1 MKKSLFSLALFFLI
15 AATLPTLA
23 QTRFTSITVK
33 GTVVDST
40 TNLPLQFATVAL
52 LSPKDS
58 SVVTGGITTTAGTF
72 EFAGTRPGT
81 YKLRI
86 NFLGY
91 KTIKQVVKINNS
103 SRVQTF
109 GPFQL
114 PSNSTTLKEVTI
126 IGQKAPVVVKTDTVE
141 FSAVNFKTEK
151 NDVVEEMIKK
161 LPGVDVD
168 KDGNIQAH
176 GKDVTKIL
184 VDGKPFFGNDPKL
197 ATQNLPAEM
206 IDKVQVIDQKSDQA
220 QFTKID
226 DGQSEKVIN
235 IITKM
240 GYKHGNFGKLSLGG
254 GKSLGFGADD
264 RFDESGMFNSFKDDR
279 QLSIIGMSNNVN
291 ITRFT
296 ADMGASVGGNRG
308 GGGGM
313 RGGGGGGS
321 NFGFGGNGINTT
333 NALGVN
339 FKDKIGKL
347 DFASS
352 YFFNS
357 RDNNNNQYSHKETL
371 LADSSFLTNTT
382 TLSHSTNANHRFNAQ
397 MDYMVDS
404 SFSIRF
410 TPNVSFGNTSSDVSK
425 DIRSFG
431 KIGGFDINDGT
442 SNVSSDATNMN
453 ASGNLLFRKQFKK
466 PRRTLSLNLSGN
478 YSTNDANSYNTS
490 STKYFSTVNSTNRLD
505 STILINQYNKTTSSG
520 NGYGMRLSYTEPLNQ
535 YSSFELNYSYNL
547 NKSNS
552 DKKTFD
558 FDAATQNWDVL
569 NNRYTNHYE
578 STFTDQRVGLSIQ
591 TRKNKFDYTFGLGLE
606 PTSIKGQMLLKDT
619 MRYTKLDVMNFS
631 PMASFN
637 YTFDKNTRFSMQY
650 RGQANQP
657 DISQLQPIEDN
668 SNPLLITKGNPN
680 LKPEFS
686 NSINMNFNSMNFKN
700 YANYFMNAQIGNT
713 MNRITT
719 MNTYGKGGVQTSTP
733 VNVNGGFTSFVM
745 LGMGRPFSQNKYVI
759 NTFGMFRYNQDISF
773 ASNAGGASG
782 GSLLPPKNTT
792 TAVTGMYNAMF
803 TINWKKFTLIT
814 SGRVTYNNAQYTI
827 QTIPNTEYTNYSGTM
842 DARVTLPGSIRLASD
857 ISYTTNNGLSTG
869 FNQNT
874 TLWNGNIVKD
884 FFKDKRA
891 QIKIQVYDIL
901 GQNKSIRRNTTQNYI
916 EDVQSKVLTRYLMV
930 SFIYNFNKFM
940 ANQRQPVDDMRNGPP
955 MRGMF
960 HRD

>member
-1 MKKSLFSLALFFLI
+1 MVTI
-15 AATLPTLA
+15 
-23 QTRFTSITVK
+23 K
-33 GTVVDST
+33 GMVVDST

-58 SVVTGGITTTAGTF
+58 SVVTGGITSTTGTF
-72 EFAGTRPGT
+72 EFANSRPGN

-91 KTIKQVVKINNS
+91 KTIKKVIKVTTAK
-103 SRVQTF
+103 VQSLGT
-109 GPFQL
+109 FQL

-126 IGQKAPVVVKTDTVE
+126 FGQKAPVVVKTDTIE
-141 FSAVNFKTEK
+141 FSSVNFKTEK

-176 GKDVTKIL
+176 GKDVTKVL

-226 DGQSEKVIN
+226 DGQTEKVIN

-254 GKSLGFGADD
+254 GESIGLGSDD

-279 QLSIIGMSNNVN
+279 QLSILGMSNNVN

-296 ADMGASVGGNRG
+296 ADMGATMGGGGGNRG
-308 GGGGM
+308 GGGG
-313 RGGGGGGS
+313 S
-321 NFGFGGNGINTT
+321 NFGIGGNGINTT
-333 NALGVN
+333 NAIGVN

-357 RDNNNNQYSHKETL
+357 RDNSNNQLSHKETL
-371 LADSSFLTNTT
+371 LNDSSFLTNTT
-382 TLSHSTNANHRFNAQ
+382 TLTRSNNTNHRFNMQ

-410 TPNVSFGNTSSDVSK
+410 TPNVSFGNSNSDVSK

-431 KIGGFDINDGT
+431 KIAGFDINDGT
-442 SNVSSDATNMN
+442 SRVTSDATNMN
-453 ASGNLLFRKQFKK
+453 ASGNLLLRKQFRK
-466 PRRTLSLNLSGN
+466 PRRTLSLNLSGS
-478 YSTNDANSYNTS
+478 YSSNDANGYNS
-490 STKYFSTVNSTNRLD
+490 SNTKYYSTVNSANRLD
-505 STILINQYNKTTSSG
+505 STIVINQYNKTISSG
-520 NGYGMRLSYTEPLNQ
+520 NGYGLRLSYTEPINK

-547 NKSNS
+547 NNSNS
-552 DKKTFD
+552 DKKTYD
-558 FDAATQNWDVL
+558 FDSNSNDWDLL
-569 NNRYTNHYE
+569 NSRYSNHYE
-578 STFTDQRVGLSIQ
+578 STFIDQRVGLSVQ
-591 TRKNKFDYTFGLGLE
+591 TKKNKMDYTFGLGLE

-619 MRYTKLDVMNFS
+619 MRYTKLDVLNFS

-637 YTFDKNTRFSMQY
+637 YNFSKNTRFSMQY
-650 RGQANQP
+650 RGQASQP
-657 DISQLQPIEDN
+657 DITQLQPIEDN
-668 SNPLLITKGNPN
+668 SNPLLITKGNPD
-680 LKPEFS
+680 LKPQFA
-686 NSINMNFNSMNFKN
+686 NSINMNYNSMNFVN
-700 YANYFMNAQIGNT
+700 YANYFLNAQIGNT
-713 MNRITT
+713 MNKITT
-719 MNTYGKGGVQTSTP
+719 MNTYGKGGVQTSVP
-733 VNVNGGFTSFVM
+733 VNVNGGFNSFIM
-745 LGMGRPFSQNKYVI
+745 MGMGRPFSQNKYVI
-759 NTFGMFRYNQDISF
+759 NTFAMFRYNEDISF
-773 ASNAGGASG
+773 ASNTTVPTTGGDINNT
-782 GSLLPPKNTT
+782 LPPRNTT
-792 TAVTGMYNAMF
+792 TSVTGTYSAMF
-803 TINWKKFTLIT
+803 TINWKKFTLIS
-814 SGRVTYNNAQYTI
+814 SGRVIYNNATYTI
-827 QTIPNTEYTNYSGTM
+827 QTIPNTEYFNYLGTI

-857 ISYTTNNGLSTG
+857 ISYTTNNGLSSG
-869 FNQNT
+869 YNQNT
-874 TLWNGNIVKD
+874 VLWNGNFTKD

-916 EDVQSKVLTRYLMV
+916 EDVQSKVLTRYFMV
-930 SFIYNFNKFM
+930 SFVYNLNKFM
-940 ANQRQPVDDMRNGPP
+940 ATQRQPVDNNPNP
-955 MRGMF
+955 MRMMF
-960 HRD
+960 RRD